1 MAYIGK
7 AILTCQVHLTAI
19 MTLVG
24 GMPHFVCRC
33 PGELAKT
40 DSRPAAQT
48 AACCC
53 CGSCGVLNGEQ
64 EKSDNR
70 RACCGQKSAPGKSKR
85 ATRSHSHQV
94 TGSDCTKVTGLPKD
108 PAVSTTKSSKLV
120 DVSSSVWAAPLAVA
134 SPSLQTAPQSSLSRW
149 TVHSPAPPT
158 DRVISLQR
166 LLI

>member
-19 MTLVG
+19 MILIA

-33 PGELAKT
+33 PEELAKA
-40 DSRPAAQT
+40 DASRPAAQT

-53 CGSCGVLNGEQ
+53 CGLCGVLNGEQ
-64 EKSDNR
+64 DQSENR
-70 RACCGQKSAPGKSKR
+70 RACCGPKSGPGNSKGATHSPR
-85 ATRSHSHQV
+85 A
-94 TGSDCTKVTGLPKD
+94 TGSDCTKVTGLPKA
-108 PAVSTTKSSKLV
+108 PAVSTTRSPKLIK
-120 DVSSSVWAAPLAVA
+120 VSSSFWAASLEVA
-134 SPSLQTAPQSSLSRW
+134 SPSLQTAPQDSVSHW
-149 TVHSPAPPT
+149 TGHSPAPPG

>member
-1 MAYIGK
+1 MAHIGK
-7 AILTCQVHLTAI
+7 AILICQVHLTAI
-19 MTLVG
+19 MTLVA

-33 PGELAKT
+33 PEELAKA
-40 DSRPAAQT
+40 DASRPAAQT

-53 CGSCGVLNGEQ
+53 CGSCGVLNEEQ
-64 EKSDNR
+64 KKSENR
-70 RACCGQKSAPGKSKR
+70 RACCGQKSAPGKSKGPI
-85 ATRSHSHQV
+85 RSHQA

-108 PAVSTTKSSKLV
+108 PAVSTAKSTKTIK
-120 DVSSSVWAAPLAVA
+120 VSSSVWAASLTVL
-134 SPSLQTAPQSSLSRW
+134 SPSLQTAPQNSVSRW